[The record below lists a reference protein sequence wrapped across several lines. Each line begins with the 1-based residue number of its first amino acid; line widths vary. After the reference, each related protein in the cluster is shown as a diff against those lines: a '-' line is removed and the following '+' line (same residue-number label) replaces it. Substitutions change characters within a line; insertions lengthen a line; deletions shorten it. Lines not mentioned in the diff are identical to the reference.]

1 MLYTIRVVFNYSM
14 KLIMRINSLTSTGP
28 FTDGI
33 YVFLLP
39 VVAATVPMIGFVGIK
54 GSCLKPLK
62 IFATLLLCFSN

>member
-1 MLYTIRVVFNYSM
+1 
-14 KLIMRINSLTSTGP
+14 MRINSLTSTGP

-39 VVAATVPMIGFVGIK
+39 VVAATVPMIAFVGIK